1 MASLSPSLIIVITK
15 HKQYRSTLATSVGN
29 VHFAGTESSNEWAGY
44 IEGAMLSGE
53 IVADEVAEKYAPL
66 VSETV
71 ISHSEKTLK

>member
-1 MASLSPSLIIVITK
+1 VFSQQLVNLSC
-15 HKQYRSTLATSVGN
+15 LAK
-29 VHFAGTESSNEWAGY
+29 SNEWAGY

-53 IVADEVAEKYAPL
+53 IVAGEVAEKYAPL